1 MPIRITLGSEV
12 IEVDT
17 SLEDWNRA
25 SRRALEANTM
35 VEIQEPSGR
44 ILSINPRRVDL
55 VEAMESPP
63 SAPPEQSAPEESQ
76 QAQVA

>member
-1 MPIRITLGSEV
+1 MPIRITLDNEI

-25 SRRALEANTM
+25 YRQALDGNTM
-35 VEIQEPSGR
+35 VEIQEPNGR
-44 ILSINPRRVDL
+44 ILSINPLRVQT
-55 VEAMESPP
+55 VEAMGSTTPQ
-63 SAPPEQSAPEESQ
+63 AQ

>member
-1 MPIRITLGSEV
+1 MPIRITLGNEV

-25 SRRALEANTM
+25 SQRALEANTM

-55 VEAMESPP
+55 VEAMEPPP
-63 SAPPEQSAPEESQ
+63 SAPAEPT